1 MKKIYSKPE
10 IMFEDFSLNENI
22 AAGCEFKTSL
32 QGPDA
37 CGYDAGRQGVIF
49 VEGVTG
55 CVYKQP
61 DTNDSLCYHVPVN
74 TANIFNS

>member
-10 IMFEDFSLNENI
+10 IMFEDFTLNENI
-22 AAGCEFKTSL
+22 AAGCEFKTST
-32 QGPDA
+32 QTEGD
-37 CGYDAGRQGVIF
+37 CGYPTDRQGVIF
-49 VEGVTG
+49 VVDVTG

-61 DTNDSLCYHVPVN
+61 DTNDSLCYHVPVT